1 MQHSGRYAERLGRVR
16 QMMREQRL
24 DALLCYGNPFRKD
37 YLRYVHPAPTPSP
50 YGFCLLTGAAASEI
64 APGHQDLEITEFRRK
79 LRAQHFEGVL
89 GQLLRIDVNQVAARN
104 DDVGVDIVAELIS
117 AALKLHVH

>member
-1 MQHSGRYAERLGRVR
+1 MQQSGRYADRLGRVR

-50 YGFCLLTGAAASEI
+50 YGFCLLTPEGGTLFVEAPWDTLPAAETVQEVVGARAAT
-64 APGHQDLEITEFRRK
+64 GV
-79 LRAQHFEGVL
+79 AQA
-89 GQLLRIDVNQVAARN
+89 VAAKVRRL
-104 DDVGVDIVAELIS
+104 GL
-117 AALKLHVH
+117 